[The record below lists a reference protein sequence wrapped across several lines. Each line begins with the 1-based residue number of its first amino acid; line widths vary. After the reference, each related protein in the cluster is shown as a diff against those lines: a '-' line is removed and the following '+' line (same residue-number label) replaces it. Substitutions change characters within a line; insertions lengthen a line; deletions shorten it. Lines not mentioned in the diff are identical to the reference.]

1 MKKLLLLAALVVCAP
16 LPFMAQAQ
24 DDGVPKYVSD
34 EILLSVRER
43 PSNDAGTI
51 GVIHSGDRVTLLRSL
66 GEQSYSQIRT
76 ADGVT
81 GWVTSR
87 YLSDEPAA
95 EDQLDSTQ
103 TALRKARD
111 RVATLEA
118 NLDEAQTRLDSARP
132 AFELQEENDKLRA
145 VIAENEQRTAQLARR
160 FNQEK
165 AKRQTMVMGAA
176 LVGGGVLLGLVLP
189 WIGRGRK
196 RRAYGDL

>member
-1 MKKLLLLAALVVCAP
+1 
-16 LPFMAQAQ
+16 MAQAQ

-34 EILLSVRER
+34 EILLSVREQ

-145 VIAENEQRTAQLARR
+145 VIAENEQTAAQLARR

-189 WIGRGRK
+189 LSLIHISSPRDRSLS
-196 RRAYGDL
+196 RMPSSA